1 MNSIKILATGKY
13 LPSNVI
19 DNKYFNE
26 KFNLENNWIY
36 QRTGIKQRFWAKSE
50 TTEELAIK
58 AVEDL
63 LNANNEVQQNE
74 LAKQASKVL
83 QNELAKRA
91 SANEI
96 RQNKLAEQTRGV
108 RQSSVDLK
116 KTGLIVVASTNYEN
130 SMPGVSFEIQKK
142 FNIENCM
149 CMDILAGCSGY
160 INGLD
165 IARKYIELGDV
176 EQALVIGVEKLS
188 KYINQNDV
196 NTAILLGDGAG
207 ATLLGKAENKK
218 YAQNIES
225 IGQDGDILT
234 SKENEKIYMDGKKI
248 YKFGTARVAKNIN
261 ALLEKEKL
269 DISEIKYI
277 VPHQSNQRI
286 LTSMAEKIGARNEQ
300 MYMNIVNVGNT
311 FNASIPIAL
320 NEIVRNNLLK
330 ENDKIILVGYGGG
343 LNLGSILIEV

>member
-1 MNSIKILATGKY
+1 MNSIKILATGMY
-13 LPSNVI
+13 LPKEKI
-19 DNKYFNE
+19 DNKYFND
-26 KFNLENNWIY
+26 KFNLEDNWIY
-36 QRTGIKQRFWAKSE
+36 QRTGIKTRYWSE
-50 TTEELAIK
+50 NEKIKDLAIK

-63 LNANNEVQQNE
+63 IDKNNVD
-74 LAKQASKVL
+74 LAK
-83 QNELAKRA
+83 
-91 SANEI
+91 I
-96 RQNKLAEQTRGV
+96 
-108 RQSSVDLK
+108 
-116 KTGLIVVASTNYEN
+116 GLIVVASTNYEDT
-130 SMPGVSFEIQKK
+130 MPGVSFEIQKR

-160 INGLD
+160 INSID
-165 IARKYIELGDV
+165 IARKYIELNEV
-176 EQALVIGVEKLS
+176 ENALVVGVEKLS
-188 KYINQNDV
+188 KYINKDDI

-207 ATLLGKAENKK
+207 ATLLGKANGKK

-234 SKENEKIYMDGKKI
+234 SKENSKIYMDGKKI

-261 ALLEKEKL
+261 KLLEREKL

-277 VPHQSNQRI
+277 VPHQSNLRI
-286 LTSMAEKIGARNEQ
+286 LTSMAEKVGASIEQ
-300 MYMNIVNVGNT
+300 MYINISDIGNT

-343 LNLGSILIEV
+343 LNLGSILIET

>member
-1 MNSIKILATGKY
+1 MNSIKILATGMY
-13 LPSNVI
+13 LPKEKI
-19 DNKYFNE
+19 DNKYFND
-26 KFNLENNWIY
+26 KFNLEDNWIY
-36 QRTGIKQRFWAKSE
+36 QRTGIKTRYWSE
-50 TTEELAIK
+50 NEKIKDLAIK

-63 LNANNEVQQNE
+63 IDKNNVD
-74 LAKQASKVL
+74 LAK
-83 QNELAKRA
+83 
-91 SANEI
+91 I
-96 RQNKLAEQTRGV
+96 
-108 RQSSVDLK
+108 
-116 KTGLIVVASTNYEN
+116 GLIVVASTNYEDT
-130 SMPGVSFEIQKK
+130 MPGVSFEIQKR

-160 INGLD
+160 INSID
-165 IARKYIELGDV
+165 IARKYIELDEV
-176 EQALVIGVEKLS
+176 ENALVVGVEKLS
-188 KYINQNDV
+188 KYINKDDI

-207 ATLLGKAENKK
+207 ATLLGKANGKK

-234 SKENEKIYMDGKKI
+234 SKENSKIYMDGKKI

-261 ALLEKEKL
+261 KLLEREKL

-277 VPHQSNQRI
+277 VPHQSNLRI
-286 LTSMAEKIGARNEQ
+286 LTSMAEKVGASIEQ
-300 MYMNIVNVGNT
+300 MYINISDIGNT

-343 LNLGSILIEV
+343 LNLGSILVEI